1 MTEDINQNRELKKMK
16 RVDLLDIM
24 VRQSKENES
33 LKNQL
38 AEALEELN
46 ERKIQISE
54 AGSIAEAALQ
64 LNGVFE
70 AVEKSGAQY
79 LENIARLSAEKE
91 SINARI
97 IEESEKKAAELISET
112 QAKCDKLEKD
122 AAGLMAETQVK
133 CEQLERDTKI
143 KCEGMV
149 LQAEKESEE
158 YWDKVSEKLESFYKQ
173 HREIKDIM
181 SLIGEKGRKS

>member
-1 MTEDINQNRELKKMK
+1 MK

-24 VRQSKENES
+24 VIQSKENEY
-33 LKNQL
+33 LKIQLDEAL
-38 AEALEELN
+38 AELE
-46 ERKIQISE
+46 ERKIQIKE

-70 AVEKSGAQY
+70 AAEKAGSQY
-79 LENIARLSAEKE
+79 LENIARLSEEKE
-91 SINARI
+91 TINARI
-97 IEESEKKAAELISET
+97 IEESERKVAELMAET
-112 QAKCDKLEKD
+112 QAKCEK
-122 AAGLMAETQVK
+122 
-133 CEQLERDTKI
+133 LERDTKI

>member
-1 MTEDINQNRELKKMK
+1 MTEDINQNRELRKMK

-24 VRQSKENES
+24 VSQSKENES

-64 LNGVFE
+64 LNKVFE
-70 AVEKSGAQY
+70 AAEKAGSQY
-79 LENIARLSAEKE
+79 LENIARLSEEKE
-91 SINARI
+91 TINARI
-97 IEESEKKAAELISET
+97 IEESERKVAEMMAET
-112 QAKCDKLEKD
+112 QAKCEK
-122 AAGLMAETQVK
+122 
-133 CEQLERDTKI
+133 LERDTKI

>member
-1 MTEDINQNRELKKMK
+1 MK

-24 VRQSKENES
+24 VIQSKENES
-33 LKNQL
+33 LKSQL
-38 AEALEELN
+38 DEALEELN
-46 ERKIQISE
+46 ERKIQINE

-64 LNGVFE
+64 LNKVFE
-70 AVEKSGAQY
+70 AAEKAGSQY
-79 LENIARLSAEKE
+79 LENIARLSEEKE
-91 SINARI
+91 TINARI
-97 IEESEKKAAELISET
+97 IEESERKVAEMMAET
-112 QAKCDKLEKD
+112 QAKCEK
-122 AAGLMAETQVK
+122 
-133 CEQLERDTKI
+133 LERDTKI

-173 HREIKDIM
+173 YREIKDIM

>member
-1 MTEDINQNRELKKMK
+1 MTKNISHNKELRKMK

-24 VRQSKENES
+24 VIQSKENEY
-33 LKNQL
+33 LKIQLDEAL
-38 AEALEELN
+38 AELE
-46 ERKIQISE
+46 ERKIQIKE

-70 AVEKSGAQY
+70 AAEKAGSQY
-79 LENIARLSAEKE
+79 LENIARLSEEKE
-91 SINARI
+91 TINARI
-97 IEESEKKAAELISET
+97 IEESERKVAELMAET
-112 QAKCDKLEKD
+112 QAKCEK
-122 AAGLMAETQVK
+122 
-133 CEQLERDTKI
+133 LERDTKI

-181 SLIGEKGRKS
+181 SLIGEKGMKS

>member
-1 MTEDINQNRELKKMK
+1 MK

-24 VRQSKENES
+24 VIQSKENDY
-33 LKNQL
+33 LKIQLDEAL
-38 AEALEELN
+38 AELE
-46 ERKIQISE
+46 ERKIQIKE

-70 AVEKSGAQY
+70 AAEKAGSQY
-79 LENIARLSAEKE
+79 LENIARLSEEKE
-91 SINARI
+91 TINARI
-97 IEESEKKAAELISET
+97 IEESERKVAQLMAET
-112 QAKCDKLEKD
+112 QAKCEK
-122 AAGLMAETQVK
+122 
-133 CEQLERDTKI
+133 LERDTKI

-149 LQAEKESEE
+149 LQAEKESQE

-173 HREIKDIM
+173 HRENKDII

>member
-24 VRQSKENES
+24 VRQSKENDS

-64 LNGVFE
+64 LNKVFE
-70 AVEKSGAQY
+70 AAEKAGSQY
-79 LENIARLSAEKE
+79 LENIARLSEEKE
-91 SINARI
+91 TINARI
-97 IEESEKKAAELISET
+97 IEESERKVAEMMAET
-112 QAKCDKLEKD
+112 QAKCEK
-122 AAGLMAETQVK
+122 
-133 CEQLERDTKI
+133 LERDTKI